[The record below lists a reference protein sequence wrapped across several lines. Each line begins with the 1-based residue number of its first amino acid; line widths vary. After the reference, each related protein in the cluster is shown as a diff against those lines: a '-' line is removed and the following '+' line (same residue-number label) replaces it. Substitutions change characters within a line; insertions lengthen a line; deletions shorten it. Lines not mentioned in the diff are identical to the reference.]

1 MCLKLENS
9 EYDSIS
15 HGKWQ
20 QTYTCLL
27 VGMGLKQCVHWCM
40 KAKSEKIKK
49 EVLKILEGFWNEIA
63 IEINQAFHVQE
74 AIADV

>member
-1 MCLKLENS
+1 
-9 EYDSIS
+9 
-15 HGKWQ
+15 
-20 QTYTCLL
+20 
-27 VGMGLKQCVHWCM
+27 M